1 MESGIF
7 KTQKLS
13 LLTTHALTMT
23 LFSEESSRGVEAK
36 AGHQFF
42 IPIAGS
48 IAAAF
53 CCGDDAGKAEATM
66 TWTTVQVQGL
76 YATLSILA
84 IMASYRLS
92 LAFSSQTTFITRRNI
107 HRSNNISRQLSTL
120 EMFASSIVDINHHE
134 TLQSFNPLGPNPNL
148 SNLSTGESLQLHD
161 KQITRL
167 SSSPDIFLVRDLIQT
182 EDRKILMK
190 AATLQGMKIAGTR
203 SSGENTVRKNSY
215 LAWIDPH
222 SILCSNDD
230 DEGGNYWKD
239 ASSVARETIAKS
251 RLCFV
256 HDVMNDLINAV
267 EKMEFCFAEDL
278 QVAKYDEQGMFD
290 YHHDGYSRY
299 LTVLTYLNGVGGT
312 YFPFGNM
319 GDEELLGINF
329 TNETEVSVLKFKKNL
344 DKCGILI
351 VGEEGSNPYL
361 KSSSFVK
368 PKNIIHIKAGDAI
381 AFYNYMPG
389 GEKDLRQLHCS
400 LPVPREKWIS
410 TSWFRSEALT
420 GPFAALKKMQ
430 LFQESSSLCG
440 ADTRSVG

>member
-1 MESGIF
+1 MNIR
-7 KTQKLS
+7 KVL
-13 LLTTHALTMT
+13 
-23 LFSEESSRGVEAK
+23 
-36 AGHQFF
+36 
-42 IPIAGS
+42 
-48 IAAAF
+48 
-53 CCGDDAGKAEATM
+53 
-66 TWTTVQVQGL
+66 QVQGL
-76 YATLSILA
+76 LCTTTVSILA
-84 IMASYRLS
+84 IMVFYPLRLS
-92 LAFSSQTTFITRRNI
+92 LAFSSQATLKMRHI
-107 HRSNNISRQLSTL
+107 HRSISTL
-120 EMFASSIVDINHHE
+120 ELFAASAVDMNHHE
-134 TLQSFNPLGPNPNL
+134 TLFKSFNPLGPNPTL
-148 SNLSTGESLQLHD
+148 SNLPTGESLQLHD

-167 SSSPDIFLVRDLIQT
+167 SSSPNIFLIKDLIHK
-182 EDRKILMK
+182 EDRNILMK
-190 AATLQGMKIAGTR
+190 AAALQGMKIAGTR

-222 SILCSNDD
+222 GIICSNED
-230 DEGGNYWKD
+230 DEGGDCWKD
-239 ASSVARETIAKS
+239 ASSVARETILKS

-256 HDVMNDLINAV
+256 HDVMNDLINTV

-278 QVAKYDEQGMFD
+278 QVAKYDKQGMFD

-312 YFPFGNM
+312 YFPFGDM
-319 GDEELLGINF
+319 GDELLGINF

-351 VGEEGSNPYL
+351 VGEEGSDPYL
-361 KSSSFVK
+361 KSSGFVK

-389 GEKDLRQLHCS
+389 GEKDLRQIHCS

-440 ADTRSVG
+440 ADT

>member
-1 MESGIF
+1 
-7 KTQKLS
+7 
-13 LLTTHALTMT
+13 
-23 LFSEESSRGVEAK
+23 
-36 AGHQFF
+36 
-42 IPIAGS
+42 
-48 IAAAF
+48 
-53 CCGDDAGKAEATM
+53 
-66 TWTTVQVQGL
+66 
-76 YATLSILA
+76 
-84 IMASYRLS
+84 
-92 LAFSSQTTFITRRNI
+92 
-107 HRSNNISRQLSTL
+107 
-120 EMFASSIVDINHHE
+120 
-134 TLQSFNPLGPNPNL
+134 
-148 SNLSTGESLQLHD
+148 
-161 KQITRL
+161 
-167 SSSPDIFLVRDLIQT
+167 
-182 EDRKILMK
+182 MK
-190 AATLQGMKIAGTR
+190 AAASQGMKIAGTR

-230 DEGGNYWKD
+230 NEGGDYWKD

-256 HDVMNDLINAV
+256 HDVMNDLINTV

-312 YFPFGNM
+312 YFPFGDM
-319 GDEELLGINF
+319 GDELLGINF
-329 TNETEVSVLKFKKNL
+329 TNETEVSVLKFKKNF
-344 DKCGILI
+344 DKCCGILI
-351 VGEEGSNPYL
+351 VGEEGSDPYL
-361 KSSSFVK
+361 KSSGFVK

-440 ADTRSVG
+440 ADM